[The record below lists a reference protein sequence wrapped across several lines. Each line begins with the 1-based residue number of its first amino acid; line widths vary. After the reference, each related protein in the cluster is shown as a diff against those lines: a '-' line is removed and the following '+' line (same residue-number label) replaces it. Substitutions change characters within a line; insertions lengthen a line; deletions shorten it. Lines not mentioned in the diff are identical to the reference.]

1 MKTIN
6 SVGALQLV
14 LFGFTLAFPMMGVA
28 AQEDRITGPIG
39 GSRAVVLREKSHP
52 MVAPVNDRGALD
64 PSTPIGGI
72 RMALKQTAAQ
82 AADLER
88 FLEAQRDTASTD
100 YQHWLTPEEL

>member
-1 MKTIN
+1 
-6 SVGALQLV
+6 
-14 LFGFTLAFPMMGVA
+14 MMGVA

-82 AADLER
+82 AADLEKL
-88 FLEAQRDTASTD
+88 LEAQRDTSSTD
-100 YQHWLTPEEL
+100 YQHWLSPEEFGERFNLRQNDLDRLTS